1 MLDRLRTLAAAA
13 SLFCLG
19 AAQASGLEFRFNDD
33 AARLY
38 SAAVQKGE
46 IDAPTIE
53 SIRRLPETAAMVRKM
68 RLKDTEAFVEYLR
81 GLGRDAKQV
90 DLAARVQADLGRDSS
105 SKIAL
110 AADEVTRQLKAY
122 LPNEFS
128 AKLTVHFIFGG
139 NATGFAFD
147 DVHDDVYVN
156 LARFTQATAEELA
169 EVVSHEL
176 FHAVQAHVMT
186 APPRPAQGMP
196 QATTGKTWMNRLLYD
211 LVQEA
216 TAELFTHPIANRPAT
231 AFSARGKERI
241 ERNIARIKNI
251 AALMETS
258 SLRLLLAPPRD
269 EDHYER
275 IYGML
280 FYGDFG
286 DLGYDMGWVMANA
299 IERKDGKQAIFRLLQ
314 GEPKQFVLRYQQI
327 AESDPALFRFNEDFL
342 SAVRSLGA
350 P

>member
-1 MLDRLRTLAAAA
+1 MLIQLRTLAAAV

-19 AAQASGLEFRFNDD
+19 AAQAGGLEFRFNDD

-46 IDAPTIE
+46 IDPAGAE
-53 SIRRLPETAAMVRKM
+53 AIRRLPETAAMVRKM
-68 RLKDTEAFVEYLR
+68 RLKDADAFVEYLR
-81 GLGRDAKQV
+81 GLGRDARQV
-90 DLAARVQADLGRDSS
+90 ELAARVRAEFGQDNGG
-105 SKIAL
+105 KFTL
-110 AADEVTRQLKAY
+110 AASEVTRQLMAY
-122 LPNEFS
+122 LPSEFS
-128 AKLTVHFIFGG
+128 ARLTVHFIFGG

-186 APPRPAQGMP
+186 APPRPTAGTP
-196 QATTGKTWMNRLLYD
+196 QAATGKTWMNRLLYD

-231 AFSARGKERI
+231 PFSTRGKERI
-241 ERNIARIKNI
+241 ERNLARIRNI

-269 EDHYER
+269 EDQYDR

-327 AESDPALFRFNEDFL
+327 AESDPTLFRFNDDFL
-342 SAVRSLGA
+342 NAVRSLGQ